1 MSESKDEF
9 LLWPGVF
16 DEALARVLPAPS
28 LTWNGCSRYGRLPAG
43 LTSLG

>member
-1 MSESKDEF
+1 MSESKDEY

-28 LTWNGCSRYGRLPAG
+28 YMDGCSRYGRSPAG
-43 LTSLG
+43 LTS